1 MRDRSLTIAS
11 VANGFPPALGGA
23 QIYNVEYARHLQ
35 ARGHR
40 VRVFTWDGAG
50 EHVRRFD
57 WRHAARDLEAALRAA
72 AATSR

>member
-1 MRDRSLTIAS
+1 MRDRSLTIAI

-23 QIYNVEYARHLQ
+23 QIYRVEYEHHLQ
-35 ARGHR
+35 TRDHR
-40 VRVFTWDGAG
+40 VRVSTWDGAG

-57 WRHAARDLEAALRAA
+57 WRQGARDLEAELRAA